1 MQACVTIAPSGL
13 SASFDINLPV
23 SKSQTP
29 TQSLVTVT
37 AKLPSSAK
45 LFYNVQSESRNSHL
59 FFFLQDYLNMS
70 ICSSCLS
77 MTWTCSKILLM
88 FHTLTLLSILDVTTL
103 FQFPTVNASSW
114 MILAKCASSI
124 LIKSDVSSDQTYRF
138 FLRKTI

>member
-59 FFFLQDYLNMS
+59 FFFFYKITLT
-70 ICSSCLS
+70 CLS
-77 MTWTCSKILLM
+77 AVRACRWRELARKYCWCSTPWRFYQYSTLQRYSN
-88 FHTLTLLSILDVTTL
+88 FRRLTLPVEWSSRSARPVFLSNQMSRATKRID
-103 FQFPTVNASSW
+103 FS
-114 MILAKCASSI
+114 
-124 LIKSDVSSDQTYRF
+124 
-138 FLRKTI
+138 